1 MDMKWNGMDMNK
13 KFNFGYARLATALYC
28 LSSYRADTDV
38 ALKREELVS
47 NFVLG
52 K

>member
-1 MDMKWNGMDMNK
+1 MEMKRNGMDMNK
-13 KFNFGYARLATALYC
+13 KFNFGYARLATASYC

-38 ALKREELVS
+38 ALKREEVAP